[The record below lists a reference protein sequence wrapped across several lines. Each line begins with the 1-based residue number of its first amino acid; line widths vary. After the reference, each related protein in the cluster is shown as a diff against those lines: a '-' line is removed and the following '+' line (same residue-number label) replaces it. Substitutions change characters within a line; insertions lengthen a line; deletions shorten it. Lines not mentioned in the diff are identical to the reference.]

1 MTGMVFD
8 RYPAGGGEMLLALAL
23 ADHAHDDGTHIFPSI
38 ASLATKS
45 RQSERSVQYQLRKM
59 EQSGWLE
66 LVNAGGGRMSGYK
79 SGGRPR
85 EYRISPRWIKGEEL
99 STSNDG
105 DASDSD
111 SKGANSA
118 PFERGATQSRKGC
131 KTAQKRVQPSVEKGA
146 TAIAPEPKAIKSNQ
160 QQPTHSS
167 GVNEPGDGSMTTSEI
182 DAALAGFG
190 GLPTGLD
197 REVLARFTR
206 HRGACRRPLSI
217 QAWFQVRNTLLGL
230 AASGHDMNESLRQ
243 TMAAGLALPV
253 IPIANPANGAT
264 HATPHHGSADHVTQL
279 REQYERDQY
288 QRQHGAGGHAGGAGI
303 LDGEFVVV
311 G

>member
-38 ASLATKS
+38 ASLAVKS

-85 EYRISPRWIKGEEL
+85 EYRISPRWIKGEDL
-99 STSNDG
+99 AASNDG
-105 DASDSD
+105 DVFGSD

-118 PFERGATQSRKGC
+118 PFEKGATQSRKGC

-160 QQPTHSS
+160 QQPTHSG
-167 GVNEPGDGSMTTSEI
+167 GVSEAGGDSLTAAEI
-182 DAALAGFG
+182 DLALAGFG
-190 GLPTGLD
+190 DLPAGLD
-197 REVLARFTR
+197 REVLARFAR

-217 QAWFQVRNTLLGL
+217 QGWFQVRNTLAGL
-230 AASGHDMNESLRQ
+230 AAAGHDINESLKQ

-253 IPIANPANGAT
+253 IPIANSANGAT
-264 HATPHHGSADHVTQL
+264 HATPHHGSANHVTQL
-279 REQYERDQY
+279 REQYERE
-288 QRQHGAGGHAGGAGI
+288 HGGGGHLGSAGI
-303 LDGEFVVV
+303 IDAEFAVV

>member
-38 ASLATKS
+38 ASLAVKS

-85 EYRISPRWIKGEEL
+85 EYRISPRWIKGEDL
-99 STSNDG
+99 AASNDG
-105 DASDSD
+105 DVSGSD

-118 PFERGATQSRKGC
+118 PFEKGATQSRKGC

-160 QQPTHSS
+160 QQPTHSG
-167 GVNEPGDGSMTTSEI
+167 GVSEPGGDSLTAAEI
-182 DAALAGFG
+182 DVALAGFG
-190 GLPTGLD
+190 DLPAGLD
-197 REVLARFTR
+197 REVLARFAR

-217 QAWFQVRNTLLGL
+217 QGWFQVRNTLAGL
-230 AASGHDMNESLRQ
+230 AASGHDINESLKQ

-253 IPIANPANGAT
+253 IPIANSANGAT

-279 REQYERDQY
+279 REQYERE
-288 QRQHGAGGHAGGAGI
+288 HGRGGHFGSAGI
-303 LDGEFVVV
+303 IDAEFAVV

>member
-1 MTGMVFD
+1 MAARMTGMVFD

-38 ASLATKS
+38 ASLAVKS

-99 STSNDG
+99 TAPDDG
-105 DASDSD
+105 DASGSD

-118 PFERGATQSRKGC
+118 PFEKGAAQSRKGC

-160 QQPTHSS
+160 QQPTHSG
-167 GVNEPGDGSMTTSEI
+167 GVSEPGGDSLTAAEI
-182 DAALAGFG
+182 DVALAGFG
-190 GLPTGLD
+190 DLPAGLD
-197 REVLARFTR
+197 REVLARFAR

-217 QAWFQVRNTLLGL
+217 QGWFQVRNTLAGL
-230 AASGHDMNESLRQ
+230 AAAGHDINESLRQ

-253 IPIANPANGAT
+253 IPIANSANGAT

-279 REQYERDQY
+279 REQYERE
-288 QRQHGAGGHAGGAGI
+288 HGGGGHLGSAGI
-303 LDGEFVVV
+303 IDAEFAVV

>member
-38 ASLATKS
+38 ASLAVKS

-85 EYRISPRWIKGEEL
+85 EYRISPSWIKGEEL
-99 STSNDG
+99 SAPNDG
-105 DASDSD
+105 DASGSD

-118 PFERGATQSRKGC
+118 PFEKGATQGRKGC

-160 QQPTHSS
+160 QQPTHSGGVREPS
-167 GVNEPGDGSMTTSEI
+167 GDSLTAAEI
-182 DAALAGFG
+182 DVALAGFG
-190 GLPTGLD
+190 DLPAGLD
-197 REVLARFTR
+197 REVLARFAR

-217 QAWFQVRNTLLGL
+217 QGWFQVRNTLAGL
-230 AASGHDMNESLRQ
+230 AAAGHDINESLKQ

-253 IPIANPANGAT
+253 IPIASPSNGAT

-279 REQYERDQY
+279 REQYERE
-288 QRQHGAGGHAGGAGI
+288 HGGGGHIGSAGI
-303 LDGEFVVV
+303 IDAEFAVV

>member
-38 ASLATKS
+38 ASLAVKS

-99 STSNDG
+99 AASKDG
-105 DASDSD
+105 DESGSI

-118 PFERGATQSRKGC
+118 PFEKGATQRRKGC
-131 KTAQKRVQPSVEKGA
+131 KTAQERAQPSVEKGA

-160 QQPTHSS
+160 QQPTHSG
-167 GVNEPGDGSMTTSEI
+167 GVSEAGGDSLTAAEI
-182 DAALAGFG
+182 DLALAGFG
-190 GLPTGLD
+190 DLPAGLD
-197 REVLARFTR
+197 REVLARFAR

-217 QAWFQVRNTLLGL
+217 QGWFQVRNTLAGL
-230 AASGHDMNESLRQ
+230 AAAGHDINESLKQ

-253 IPIANPANGAT
+253 IPIANSANGAT

-279 REQYERDQY
+279 REQYERE
-288 QRQHGAGGHAGGAGI
+288 HGGGGHLGSAGI
-303 LDGEFVVV
+303 IVAEFAVV